1 MQNIINCG
9 KLKIIYEQ
17 QKKKKKEIAKSC
29 EQYVMY
35 VNFTHF
41 RSSLIT

>member
-41 RSSLIT
+41 HSSLIT

>member
-1 MQNIINCG
+1 MQNIFNCG

-17 QKKKKKEIAKSC
+17 QNKKKKEIAKSC
-29 EQYVMY
+29 EQYVMN

-41 RSSLIT
+41 HSSLIT

>member
-1 MQNIINCG
+1 MQNIFNCG

-29 EQYVMY
+29 EQYVMGRAL
-35 VNFTHF
+35 T
-41 RSSLIT
+41 LITTECIS